1 MIEAEPVRLG
11 PFLLPVTTLA
21 LALLV
26 WLSAR
31 AADRLLPEDKARWS
45 ERFLGAFLLYLILYE
60 ISPLFTDPVSILR
73 HPSAI
78 LYLSGSPKGAM
89 IAGGITAVYLTLS
102 FRRLQIPLSRGLDAA
117 ALVALFTGIGYSII
131 FQNWGKPTDLPWGII
146 IGEGVRV
153 HPIHLYRLLLLSAIL
168 FWWWRGRSR
177 LRPGETFAWVSLAGG
192 IGLLI
197 ISYFDWEPLTVWLNL
212 SWSQW
217 AFVVIAVAGWF
228 GSLFVARSER
238 GNQYESA

>member
-45 ERFLGAFLLYLILYE
+45 ERFLGAFLMYFILYE
-60 ISPLFTDPVSILR
+60 ISPLFTDPLSTLR

-102 FRRLQIPLSRGLDAA
+102 FSAPSNPPFPGAGCGGSRRPFHRHRLFDHFSKLGKANRSALGYNHRGGGKGSSDSPIPPPAPFRHSVLVVAWSKPFASRGNLRM
-117 ALVALFTGIGYSII
+117 
-131 FQNWGKPTDLPWGII
+131 
-146 IGEGVRV
+146 GVPGGRDRSSD
-153 HPIHLYRLLLLSAIL
+153 HIL
-168 FWWWRGRSR
+168 F
-177 LRPGETFAWVSLAGG
+177 
-192 IGLLI
+192 
-197 ISYFDWEPLTVWLNL
+197 
-212 SWSQW
+212 
-217 AFVVIAVAGWF
+217 
-228 GSLFVARSER
+228 
-238 GNQYESA
+238 